1 MLGMFWYLGN
11 WFIYENKFKNKS
23 SVLLPALIL
32 IISSWFRPH
41 SPELTIVSCSLYPS
55 LCFKGGSGNLKWYF
69 LDISPSRESW
79 QQPVR
84 PINNED
90 QPRGCVGGWECWRA
104 PDKLHVVASGGQGGS
119 GTRCTH
125 THTHTQEQDTL
136 PTFLQF
142 ACGALFITLY
152 FQESQVELGFWLSV
166 CR

>member
-1 MLGMFWYLGN
+1 MWGMFWYLGN

-23 SVLLPALIL
+23 SVLRPALIL

-41 SPELTIVSCSLYPS
+41 SPELTIVSCSLYPP

-125 THTHTQEQDTL
+125 THTRRSRTHCQHFCNL
-136 PTFLQF
+136 HAAPSSL
-142 ACGALFITLY
+142 
-152 FQESQVELGFWLSV
+152 LSISKSHKLNLV
-166 CR
+166 FD